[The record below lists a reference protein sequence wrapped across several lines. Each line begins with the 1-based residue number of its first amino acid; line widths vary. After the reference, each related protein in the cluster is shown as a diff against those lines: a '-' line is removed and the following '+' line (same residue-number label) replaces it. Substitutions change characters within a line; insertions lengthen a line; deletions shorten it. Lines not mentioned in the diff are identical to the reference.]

1 MEKTALFA
9 EETDIQ
15 GKQIQTLNEQTLLV
29 EFRSN
34 LVIVVEIKNLVLEVL
49 QIVPSID
56 FYSTRV

>member
-29 EFRSN
+29 EFRSI

-56 FYSTRV
+56 LYSTRV